1 VDVVDIFRSRGAAM
15 YVIGLIDFVFEC
27 DYRAHVVLGQNPD
40 TGKDD
45 C

>member
-1 VDVVDIFRSRGAAM
+1 VDVVDIFRKEQRCV
-15 YVIGLIDFVFEC
+15 VIGLIDFVFVSIIE
-27 DYRAHVVLGQNPD
+27 RMVLGQNPD